1 LSRWP
6 LKDETMADDLDQ
18 LARRYR
24 ARAARLGELG
34 YISPG
39 SLVRRYTTCGKPGC
53 RCRASPPQ
61 PHGPYYQLTR
71 KVADKTTTRRLT
83 SDQAARYAEWI
94 SNQREL
100 RRTMAEMEEVSRQ
113 ATELLLSKTPKP
125 EKTPG
130 DQPA

>member
-1 LSRWP
+1 MHALASSASCHDP
-6 LKDETMADDLDQ
+6 ADDLDQ

-24 ARAARLGELG
+24 ALAARLGELG

-39 SLVRRYTTCGKPGC
+39 SLLRRYTTCGKPGC
-53 RCRASPPQ
+53 RCQASPPQ

-71 KVADKTTTRRLT
+71 T
-83 SDQAARYAEWI
+83 I
-94 SNQREL
+94 
-100 RRTMAEMEEVSRQ
+100 AEMEEVSRQ
-113 ATELLLSKTPKP
+113 ATELLLSPTPKP